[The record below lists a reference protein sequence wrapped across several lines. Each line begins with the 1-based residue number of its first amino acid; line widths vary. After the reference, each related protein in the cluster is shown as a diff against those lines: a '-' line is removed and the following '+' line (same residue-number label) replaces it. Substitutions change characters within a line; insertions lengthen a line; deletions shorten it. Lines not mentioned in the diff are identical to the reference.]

1 MKSVSRYKKS
11 ASSTNV
17 WLFDFCLIAS
27 LCPFLN
33 VVNGTSYFTYLLMS
47 LSIAKLV
54 FKLIGSFSGA
64 DRAQEKHRLLCV
76 YIPLRNYNVSCIIK
90 IVLLYS

>member
-27 LCPFLN
+27 LLLHCPFLH
-33 VVNGTSYFTYLLMS
+33 VVNGTYYFTYLLMS

-54 FKLIGSFSGA
+54 FS
-64 DRAQEKHRLLCV
+64 
-76 YIPLRNYNVSCIIK
+76 
-90 IVLLYS
+90 